1 MRSPLGRRRWG
12 NRAGDCDDCGRA
24 GQVCCGEARLGRYR
38 AARTR
43 AWFATCARR
52 RRAALRRLRGPDR
65 PCCRGGACDGGGGC
79 SREVSADRRL
89 HDVCQPTH
97 AFCSNSG
104 IFSEHGGSSR
114 GKARATLLHHLNRQN
129 RDPFCSE
136 AFTEWAACGTDGFG
150 SCREYGAPGQLVGP
164 LLSPRRREILVLR
177 PRGRRRATVA
187 PRLRRAPVRGASDNG
202 GACRGVS
209 DHRCPH
215 EVCRAQPR
223 SRPAIA
229 SAFD

>member
-43 AWFATCARR
+43 AWFATGSRR

-65 PCCRGGACDGGGGC
+65 PCCRGGACDGGGC

-104 IFSEHGGSSR
+104 IFSEHGGSSC

-150 SCREYGAPGQLVGP
+150 SCREYGAPGQP
-164 LLSPRRREILVLR
+164 AR
-177 PRGRRRATVA
+177 T
-187 PRLRRAPVRGASDNG
+187 PRLSVRPDSRGLAALLKSASSLG
-202 GACRGVS
+202 EHAFGCS
-209 DHRCPH
+209 DR
-215 EVCRAQPR
+215 EALRL
-223 SRPAIA
+223 
-229 SAFD
+229 D

>member
-43 AWFATCARR
+43 AWFATGSRR

-65 PCCRGGACDGGGGC
+65 PCCRGGACDGGGC

-136 AFTEWAACGTDGFG
+136 AFTELRRLRHGRIRQLSGARRPGAAHVRT
-150 SCREYGAPGQLVGP
+150 
-164 LLSPRRREILVLR
+164 
-177 PRGRRRATVA
+177 
-187 PRLRRAPVRGASDNG
+187 PRLSVRPDSRGLAALLKSASSLG
-202 GACRGVS
+202 EHAFGCS
-209 DHRCPH
+209 DR
-215 EVCRAQPR
+215 EALRL
-223 SRPAIA
+223 
-229 SAFD
+229 D